1 MTQSNVRPVPLID
14 PQRCDGCG
22 LCVRA
27 CPTKAL
33 ELQNGKAIVT
43 HPLAC
48 EYIGMCEAVC
58 PTRAIMRPF
67 EIVIADEEKSCSNST
82 KVVGH
87 ASNVTYNA
95 RTGSFGKEKQS

>member
-1 MTQSNVRPVPLID
+1 MAQFNGRPVPLID
-14 PQRCDGCG
+14 SARCDGCG

-33 ELQNGKAIVT
+33 ELRAGKASVA

-58 PTRAIMRPF
+58 PTQAIARPF
-67 EIVIADEEKSCSNST
+67 EILVAEEEKKS
-82 KVVGH
+82 
-87 ASNVTYNA
+87 
-95 RTGSFGKEKQS
+95 

>member
-1 MTQSNVRPVPLID
+1 MDQFNDRPVPLID
-14 PQRCDGCG
+14 LQRCDGCG

-33 ELQNGKAIVT
+33 ALRAGKAFVA

-58 PTRAIMRPF
+58 PTQAIARPF
-67 EIVIADEEKSCSNST
+67 EILVAEEEKKS
-82 KVVGH
+82 
-87 ASNVTYNA
+87 
-95 RTGSFGKEKQS
+95 

>member
-1 MTQSNVRPVPLID
+1 MTEFNDRPVPLID

-27 CPTKAL
+27 CPSHTL
-33 ELQNGKAIVT
+33 ELQDSMPVVA

-58 PTRAIMRPF
+58 PKRAITRSF
-67 EIVIADEEKSCSNST
+67 EIVLAEEE
-82 KVVGH
+82 VD
-87 ASNVTYNA
+87 
-95 RTGSFGKEKQS
+95 